1 MLKEFKGFLMKGN
14 LVDIAVGLI
23 LALAFKAVVDSVIA
37 DVITPIVG
45 AIFGQP
51 DFSALAIDVG
61 EAKITYGNLLNVIFS
76 FVVVGLVLFLVV
88 KAYNRFRREEEA
100 TTKGCPFCASDI
112 PLAATRCPSCT
123 SELPAA
129 A

>member
-1 MLKEFKGFLMKGN
+1 MKEFKGFLMKGN